1 MIFLVQELGVVLV
14 NTLQSDEATPVI
26 YIRTVGPGWEAIDRI
41 KLISSTYNLFQK
53 LKSSSAK

>member
-26 YIRTVGPGWEAIDRI
+26 YIRTVGPG
-41 KLISSTYNLFQK
+41 
-53 LKSSSAK
+53 